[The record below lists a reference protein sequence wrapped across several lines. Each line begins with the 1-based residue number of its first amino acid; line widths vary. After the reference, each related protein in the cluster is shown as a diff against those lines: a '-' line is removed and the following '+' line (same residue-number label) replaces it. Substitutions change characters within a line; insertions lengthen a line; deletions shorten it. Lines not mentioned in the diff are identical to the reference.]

1 MRIEG
6 GTGQGVPADM
16 AATLCR
22 RLAGIADPEQRARS
36 LGSRLAAHDPALI
49 AATLAEIIEA
59 ADRREPGAEELVKA
73 MITPGLRIAWEERL
87 AIQVVAHA
95 RGAGRYD
102 LAGMFLDLP
111 PMDERLAPAPP
122 PLPKALAKVPLGV
135 RRSLARRSDIGM
147 IERLLGDPDPAVV
160 ANLLN
165 NPRVTEVEVVH
176 MAARSPVREEVL
188 TAIARHPRWGVRRR
202 VRVALA
208 HNPGTP
214 TGVALALLH
223 LLLEQ
228 ELREIAA
235 DARLSE
241 VVASRAGHLVAE
253 RRRLGGGHHPGAG
266 GRGIPRE
273 P

>member
-6 GTGQGVPADM
+6 GAGQRVPADM
-16 AATLCR
+16 AAALCR
-22 RLAGIADPEQRARS
+22 LLAGIVDPEQRARS
-36 LGSRLAAHDPALI
+36 LGGHLVAHDPALI

-59 ADRREPGAEELVKA
+59 ADRREPGAEQLVKA

-122 PLPKALAKVPLGV
+122 PLPKVLAKVPLGV

-165 NPRVTEVEVVH
+165 NPRVTEVEVVQ
-176 MAARSPVREEVL
+176 MAARWPVREEVL
-188 TAIARHPRWGVRRR
+188 AAIARHPRWGVRRR

-214 TGVALALLH
+214 TGITLALLH
-223 LLLEQ
+223 LLLDQ

-235 DARLSE
+235 DPRLSE
-241 VVASRAGHLVAE
+241 VVASRAGKLAAKRQRQGV
-253 RRRLGGGHHPGAG
+253 G
-266 GRGIPRE
+266 
-273 P
+273 

>member
-1 MRIEG
+1 
-6 GTGQGVPADM
+6 VPVEL

-22 RLAGIADPEQRARS
+22 RLAGIADPEQRARA
-36 LGSRLAAHDPALI
+36 LGGHLAEHAPAVI

-59 ADRREPGAEELVKA
+59 ADRREPGADLLIKA
-73 MITPGLRIAWEERL
+73 MITPGLRVAWEERL

-95 RGAGRYD
+95 RSGGRYD
-102 LAGMFLDLP
+102 LAGMFLELP
-111 PMDERLAPAPP
+111 PMDERVAPPPP

-135 RRSLARRSDIGM
+135 RRSLARRSDIGL

-165 NPRVTEVEVVH
+165 NPRVTEVEVVL

-214 TGVALALLH
+214 TGVALGLLH
-223 LLLEQ
+223 LLLDQ
-228 ELREIAA
+228 ELRELTV

-241 VVASRAGHLVAE
+241 VIVSRAESLLAH
-253 RRRLGGGHHPGAG
+253 RRRRGKGFPSRTSLG
-266 GRGIPRE
+266 
-273 P
+273 